1 MSCSPLA
8 GVTVVELGSS
18 IAGPYACRILAS
30 FGAEVLKVEEPGS
43 GDPARGWGRGRLG
56 GTGVTYQACNRDKRS
71 VTVDFSDAEDLA
83 RLQCLIAERADVVLQ
98 NLRPGVVERFGLDA
112 ATSVAANK
120 KLIYCNLSAF
130 GPDGPLSG
138 RPGYDPLIQAYGG
151 ITDATGEAG
160 RGPVRVGV
168 PVIDFGTG
176 MWAAIGILAALQ
188 ERQRTGTGCIVDSV
202 MFETA
207 LAWQTLSS
215 AIREA
220 GDEPPRRTGLS
231 GPIIVPN
238 TGYDTADGKL
248 LVTVGTERQFGR
260 FCDAI
265 GLPDLPQDPRF
276 ASNEDRVANVE
287 AFDALLNEQLRT
299 QPRDH
304 WADRLDAVDV
314 PCAPILELEEALAH
328 PQTAVTGMLQ
338 SSPDG
343 AFRITGLP
351 LRFDGERPAFRH
363 AAPELGEAT
372 QAAFAFMDGG

>member
-8 GVTVVELGSS
+8 GVTVLELGSS

-56 GTGVTYQACNRDKRS
+56 GTGVAYQACNRDKRS
-71 VTVDFSDAEDLA
+71 VTVDFSDPEELA
-83 RLQCLIAERADVVLQ
+83 RLQRLIAERADVVLQ

-120 KLIYCNLSAF
+120 QLIYCNLSAF

-151 ITDATGEAG
+151 ITDATGEPG
-160 RGPVRVGV
+160 RDPVRVGV

-188 ERQRTGTGCIVDSV
+188 ERQRTGAGCVVDAV

-215 AIREA
+215 AIRET

-248 LVTVGTERQFGR
+248 LVTVGTERQFAR

-276 ASNEDRVANVE
+276 ASNEDRVANAE
-287 AFDALLNEQLRT
+287 AFNAVLTEQLRT
-299 QPRDH
+299 QPRDY
-304 WADRLDAVDV
+304 WTDRLDAVDV
-314 PCAPILELEEALAH
+314 PCAPILELKEALVH
-328 PQTAVTGMLQ
+328 PQTAVTGILQ
-338 SSPDG
+338 PSPDG
-343 AFRITGLP
+343 EFRITGLP
-351 LRFDGERPAFRH
+351 LRFDGERPAFRR
-363 AAPELGEAT
+363 AAPALGEAT